1 LTKFIQGIKNRAKF
15 NEEREKRLRR
25 ERVKRERK
33 CKRRKKGDEV
43 RTKMYI

>member
-33 CKRRKKGDEV
+33 KGDEV